1 MAKKKQNKNAQ
12 TNSVVTRSFHKGM
25 MKDLDNSLIPEGGY
39 KHARNLVNNSKEG
52 DVGIVSNEPSNYN
65 CIKILNSQGN
75 PLIIIGAIHI
85 NNDRWAIYST
95 DGSES
100 EIGIF
105 DDSECRYERKIND
118 PCLGFSKRYPILGV
132 SKENFDCTWQVY
144 WQDNNNPDRT
154 MNIDNI
160 PFIQDCEIIDDCEI
174 CNDTDKLDCEKI
186 RLRRLRTQPCIK
198 LELGENG
205 GQLVNGSYQA
215 TIAYT
220 INEQVVTDYSLL
232 SNVQPIFFHED
243 SYGALDVV
251 IEDVDESFD
260 EFELVII
267 STINNASFAKRIGVY
282 STNTKRISID
292 LISQAL
298 ITVPTILIPVI
309 TPYYEK
315 SEGMYKY
322 ADALIRTS
330 PTGRLDFNYQPL
342 ANQIETRWV
351 ETQYIEDYYNK
362 GGYVTGYMRDE
373 VYGFFI
379 RWVYDTG
386 DRSSSYHIPGRAPT
400 NFSIP
405 GTPINVFETNT
416 INTGTLPYDEKI
428 FEVYNTASTTN
439 SGTTPFP
446 YDDPTD
452 GGVITKEGKMG
463 YWESTERYPDDTP
476 DVWGDLCGKPIRHHK
491 MPDHYQTKHF
501 VKDAS
506 GVDQDVF
513 INTLG
518 IAFNNIKAPVKN
530 PNDPIADQII
540 IPGIIGYEILRSSR
554 QGNKTVIAKGIINNM
569 AEYDRY
575 DINGDMIESGPKGLY
590 QNYPYND
597 LRLDPYLSSKP
608 NAITFQNNVPN
619 AANTIQPQS
628 NIAFGNNNFVNL
640 SQSDWFPALGGSR
653 YRKDILSFHSPDTTF
668 KNPFLTQEILKI
680 YGELDGETTGNF
692 KVVNGHPKHKL
703 LTNKAFVAAMVL
715 GFGASLLEVL
725 GDVKQSVQYP
735 KMNISGPKGP
745 DWLYTFASAAGTGGT
760 LAGGDDLVNH
770 WGLSASELNP
780 LTSSLGRALLNTPLA
795 GLSGQD
801 NLLKGGEAYLNSLA
815 GMIGQIVSP
824 SGAPGINIIPGV
836 DLARDTYENNSIK
849 NKLNQTPGID
859 AGTTNIEYYPHGKTG
874 LGGADLISSFFGVP
888 IFTSYWG
895 EATENIINVIKNFS
909 RPQEYALNYISHC
922 PYTNI
927 ESNASNEDPANYRY
941 KIQRARYTKGNI
953 QEFTKNH
960 RINNLHRGSF
970 VAIKTTEDTIPP
982 VGLDNTRETIG
993 SRKIRAN
1000 NQFYNNE
1007 AGFNSRKLDREWE
1020 SNSYVKYAALKTRLR
1035 NQYGQLDG
1043 MQQIP
1048 ASYCVNKWEYQ
1059 EETPQSTVT
1068 SSNIIFGGDIYI
1080 SRYTEKN
1087 SMFFFND
1094 WMDSRFPDFTEY
1106 DYRLKTNVPYPT
1118 YWMDTLQQDLG
1129 SFMSGV
1135 FNLFDS
1141 GGSGPSILP
1150 SNFMN
1155 LDEYTLTSSTFIN
1168 WLVDLGD
1175 GFIQKNKYMYLFNS
1189 GVRDFYV
1196 ESEVNCAHRDW
1207 NEEKAKR
1214 FYDPYEY
1221 TDLNLLFDTDIIA
1234 AGNFHKY
1241 DYSLS
1246 IARLYQEF
1254 TSFGTVQGSDY
1265 NPEIAKTCYTYYPK
1279 RLLYSL
1285 PVPLDSIYNKEDNW
1299 QVFLGKNFKDFTSKI
1314 TAVKET
1320 SNSASIVLFDDD
1332 SPVLFDAQDAWKY
1345 SSDSLQD
1352 LTVGDGSVFRQPRQ
1366 AVVNADDSYEFA
1378 ACQNRRSIINTPAG
1392 TFWISQNQGKVF
1404 HYGGSKL
1411 TDISEQNMK
1420 WWFEEFLPYKV
1431 VEDFPDYDLLDNT
1444 IIGVG
1449 CQAMYDNSNNI
1460 VYFTKKDYKLKERYR
1475 VDSDGNPVSAV
1486 EYLGKNTFSYRGSRF
1501 QLGDETYFENA
1512 SWTLSYDTKTK
1523 SWISFHDW
1531 QPSLMLPGRNNFM
1544 TTFDNGIWKHNDTS
1558 KSYCNFYDVDYPY
1571 EIDIV
1576 APTGQTVNTLKSL
1589 EYQMECYKSDNLDID
1604 KFHVLDYNFDRA
1616 YIYNTEQVSGELR
1629 LNLQSKN
1636 DPVANSQYP
1645 IINPT
1650 SIDILYSKEEQK
1662 YRFNQFWDITD
1673 NRGEFYD
1680 PSIPGFAQRPIWILE
1695 NNGYVMNLNSVNL
1708 NYNKDEFQRK
1718 KFRHYTNIVKLRRN
1732 ISGPISMRLRLLNLK
1747 NQYSPR

>member
-1 MAKKKQNKNAQ
+1 MAKKKQNKNTQ

-25 MKDLDNSLIPEGGY
+25 MKDVDNSLIPEGGY

-52 DVGIVSNEPSNYN
+52 DIGIVSNEPSNYN

-75 PLIIIGAIHI
+75 PLTIIGAIHI

-95 DGSES
+95 DNTES
-100 EIGIF
+100 EIGVF
-105 DDSECRYERKIND
+105 DDSDCRYERKIND
-118 PCLGFSKRYPILGV
+118 PCLGFNTKYPILGV

-144 WQDNNNPDRT
+144 WQDNNSPDRT

-160 PFIQDCEIIDDCEI
+160 PFIQDCQIINDCEI
-174 CNDTDKLDCEKI
+174 CTDTDKLDCEKI
-186 RLRRLRTQPCIK
+186 RLRRLRTQPCIELK
-198 LELGENG
+198 LGENG

-220 INEQVVTDYSLL
+220 VNEQVVTDYSLL
-232 SNVQPIFFHED
+232 SNVQPIFFHDD
-243 SYGALDVV
+243 SFGSLDV
-251 IEDVDESFD
+251 IIDNVDESFD

-298 ITVPTILIPVI
+298 ITVPTSLIPVI

-351 ETQYIEDYYNK
+351 ETQYVEDYYKK

-400 NFSIP
+400 NFNIP
-405 GTPINVFETNT
+405 AGSTVFETDT
-416 INTGTLPYDEKI
+416 INTGTFSYDEKI

-446 YDDPTD
+446 YDDPAD

-476 DVWGDLCGKPIRHHK
+476 DVWGNLCGKPIRHHK

-501 VKDAS
+501 IKDAT
-506 GVDQDVF
+506 GLVQDVF

-518 IAFNNIKAPVKN
+518 VVFNNIKAPVEN
-530 PNDPIADQII
+530 PNDPIANQIT
-540 IPGIIGYEILRSSR
+540 IPGIVGYEILRSSR
-554 QGNKTVIAKGIINNM
+554 QGNKTVIAKGILNNM

-575 DINGDMIESGPKGLY
+575 DLNGDVIESGPKGLY
-590 QNYPYND
+590 QNYPFND
-597 LRLDPYLSSKP
+597 LRLDPYLSSRPISTALLNNRP
-608 NAITFQNNVPN
+608 NTANAEQPLSNQNLIP
-619 AANTIQPQS
+619 
-628 NIAFGNNNFVNL
+628 FGNNNFSSL
-640 SQSDWFPALGGSR
+640 IQSGWLPALGGSR

-680 YGELDGETTGNF
+680 YGELDGDATGNF

-703 LTNKAFVAAMVL
+703 LTNKAFFAAMVL
-715 GFGASLLEVL
+715 GFGASLIETL
-725 GDVKQSVQYP
+725 GDVTQSTEYP
-735 KMNISGPKGP
+735 KMNVTAPQGPA
-745 DWLYTFASAAGTGGT
+745 WAYAAIYGTTTGIQGTG
-760 LAGGDDLVNH
+760 LADPTKNH
-770 WGLSASELNP
+770 WNLNAVENLADIGLAKNVRLALQDTRLN
-780 LTSSLGRALLNTPLA
+780 A
-795 GLSGQD
+795 
-801 NLLKGGEAYLNSLA
+801 GEAYLNSIPGL
-815 GMIGQIVSP
+815 IGQIINP
-824 SGAPGINIIPGV
+824 SASLPVVGISRG
-836 DLARDTYENNSIK
+836 DYENNNTK
-849 NKLNQTPGID
+849 NQLNKTLGVD
-859 AGTTNIEYYPHGKTG
+859 SGTTKFDYYPNGKTG
-874 LGGADLISSFFGVP
+874 IGGASIINGLYGFP

-895 EATENIINVIKNFS
+895 EATENILNVIRNFS
-909 RPQEYALNYISHC
+909 RPQEYVLNYVSHC

-927 ESNASNEDPANYRY
+927 ESNTTTENPANYRY
-941 KIQRARYTKGNI
+941 KIQKARYTKGNI

-970 VAIKTTEDTIPP
+970 VAVKTEEDTIPP
-982 VGLDNTRETIG
+982 VGVDDTRETIG
-993 SRKIRAN
+993 SRKVRAN
-1000 NQFYNNE
+1000 NQIWNSD
-1007 AGFNSRKLDREWE
+1007 AGYNSRKLERQWD

-1048 ASYCVNKWEYQ
+1048 ASYCINKWEYQ
-1059 EETPQSTVT
+1059 EENPQSTVT
-1068 SSNIIFGGDIYI
+1068 NSSVIFGGDIYI

-1118 YWMDTLQQDLG
+1118 YWMDTLHQDLG
-1129 SFMSGV
+1129 TFMGGI
-1135 FNLFDS
+1135 FNIFDT
-1141 GGSGPSILP
+1141 GGAGIQILP

-1155 LDEYTLTSSTFIN
+1155 LDEYAFPSALGGFGQLFDFLADLTGG
-1168 WLVDLGD
+1168 L
-1175 GFIQKNKYMYLFNS
+1175 IQKNKYMYLFNS

-1214 FYDPYEY
+1214 FYDPYAY
-1221 TDLNLLFDTDIIA
+1221 TDLDLLFDTDIIA

-1246 IARLYQEF
+1246 ISRLYQEF
-1254 TSFGTVQGSDY
+1254 TSFGTVQGTDY

-1285 PVPLDSIYNKEDNW
+1285 PVPLDAIYNKEDNW
-1299 QVFLGKNFKDFTSKI
+1299 QVFLGNNFKDFTSKI

-1404 HYGGSKL
+1404 HYGGNKL

-1420 WWFEEFLPYKV
+1420 WWFEEFLPYKI
-1431 VEDFPDYDLLDNT
+1431 VEDFPAYDLLDNT

-1475 VDSDGNPVSAV
+1475 VDSEGNPVSAV
-1486 EYLGKNTFSYRGSRF
+1486 QYLGGNNFTYSGARF

-1544 TTFDNGIWKHNDTS
+1544 TTYENGIWKHNDTS

-1616 YIYNTEQVSGELR
+1616 YVYNTEQVSGELR
-1629 LNLQSKN
+1629 LNLQTKN

-1695 NNGYVMNLNSVNL
+1695 NNGYVMNLNPVNL

>member
-575 DINGDMIESGPKGLY
+575 DINGDVIESGPKGLY

-608 NAITFQNNVPN
+608 YSLNLENGTNNQATQNGPL
-619 AANTIQPQS
+619 S
-628 NIAFGNNNFVNL
+628 NQNEIPFGQNIPL
-640 SQSDWFPALGGSR
+640 SRFLPALGGER

-680 YGELDGETTGNF
+680 YGELDGEASGNF
-692 KVVNGHPKHKL
+692 KVVNGHPKFKL
-703 LTNKAFVAAMVL
+703 LTNKAFFAAMVL

-725 GDVKQSVQYP
+725 GDVKQSINYP
-735 KMNISGPKGP
+735 RLNITAPNP
-745 DWLYTFASAAGTGGT
+745 ATTLLTPPAPYTSSFSDLALFNYAFGNPLIPGSAVFQNNLITGGET
-760 LAGGDDLVNH
+760 A
-770 WGLSASELNP
+770 LN
-780 LTSSLGRALLNTPLA
+780 SMA
-795 GLSGQD
+795 GL
-801 NLLKGGEAYLNSLA
+801 
-815 GMIGQIVSP
+815 IGQIFAP
-824 SGAPGINIIPGV
+824 SAGRGLYTTGANTLNIIPGV
-836 DLARDTYENNSIK
+836 D
-849 NKLNQTPGID
+849 G
-859 AGTTNIEYYPHGKTG
+859 GTTNIDYYPHGKLG
-874 LGGADLISSFFGVP
+874 LGGAVQGVLGIP
-888 IFTSYWG
+888 IFTAYWG

-993 SRKIRAN
+993 SRRHRN
-1000 NQFYNNE
+1000 NSFFNIGE
-1007 AGFNSRKLDREWE
+1007 PGFNSRLIDREWE

-1035 NQYGQLDG
+1035 NQYGQLGG

-1068 SSNIIFGGDIYI
+1068 SSNVIFGGDIYI

-1094 WMDSRFPDFTEY
+1094 WMDSRFPDSTEY